1 MSTASSQLLVT
12 ASAVSRDLYQPFLHR
27 ESSEK
32 ELILVSR
39 LTVLAVS
46 LCALYLASDP
56 NSYIFQIVSY
66 AWAGFGACFG
76 PVTLLSLYWK
86 RMTLKGAYAG
96 ILTGGVVVLIWKQ
109 FAWFGLYELVPGFI
123 LSTLAIILFSLAD
136 KEPSR
141 KIQEEFEKAI
151 RRASR

>member
-76 PVTLLSLYWK
+76 PVTLLSLLEAHD
-86 RMTLKGAYAG
+86 LKGAYAG